1 MPGGDDIQ
9 YFLLFCID
17 KHKILYYFFQEYQ
30 GATGLRA
37 ILQRVKQASVEV
49 DSKVVG
55 NIDKG
60 LVLLL
65 GAKSGDQEQD
75 VDYLVDKCLNLRI
88 FEDENGK
95 MNLSALDV
103 KAEILVISQFTLYAD
118 TKKGRR
124 PSFTDA
130 LNPEEAERLYQ
141 RFIELTKEKG
151 LKAESGIF
159 GAKMLVKILNWGPVT
174 LILESR

>member
-1 MPGGDDIQ
+1 M
-9 YFLLFCID
+9 
-17 KHKILYYFFQEYQ
+17 LYYFLQKYQ

-49 DSKVVG
+49 DNEVVG
-55 NIDKG
+55 SSDQG

-65 GAKSGDQEQD
+65 GAKSGDQEED
-75 VDYLVDKCLNLRI
+75 VKYLVEKCLNLRI

-103 KAEILVISQFTLYAD
+103 RAEILVISQFTLYAD
-118 TKKGRR
+118 TGKGRR
-124 PSFTDA
+124 PSFTNA

-141 RFIELTKEKG
+141 KFIELTRERG
-151 LKAESGIF
+151 LKVESGVF
-159 GAKMLVKILNWGPVT
+159 GAKMLVKIFNWGPVT
-174 LILESR
+174 LILDSR